1 MTNAE
6 PPDDELTALF
16 GEERAQHVFSEQLR
30 VSVLRGVERAIL
42 LAPAVIVGAG
52 AAAAVGSAGAAA
64 ASKASKAWTTKVVIT
79 IAALSFGVG
88 TVAGVVGTKVLTPRP
103 RAAPIAVTSA
113 TAVRTAEL
121 PLAPAPPASEPA
133 PEPATPLPPS
143 APSARP
149 PATPA
154 SAHGAEASLST
165 LARESEIIETGRT
178 ALARGRAADALAAV
192 DEHKRLFPRGRLGE
206 EREELA
212 IRALR
217 FAGRSDEANARAKEF
232 AKNYPSSIYLGTI
245 EVPKR

>member
-1 MTNAE
+1 MTNAG

-16 GEERAQHVFSEQLR
+16 GEERAQHVFSDQLR

-42 LAPAVIVGAG
+42 LAPAVIVGA
-52 AAAAVGSAGAAA
+52 AAAVGSAGAAA
-64 ASKASKAWTTKVVIT
+64 AASKAWKTKVVIT

-103 RAAPIAVTSA
+103 RAAPIMVTSA

-121 PLAPAPPASEPA
+121 RLAPAPPRSEPA
-133 PEPATPLPPS
+133 PEPATPPPPT

-149 PATPA
+149 PTTPA
-154 SAHGAEASLST
+154 SAHGAEASPST
-165 LARESEIIETGRT
+165 LARESEIIEKGRT

-206 EREELA
+206 ERDELA

-232 AKNYPSSIYLGTI
+232 AKTYPSSIYLGTI
-245 EVPKR
+245 EAPKR

>member
-1 MTNAE
+1 MTNAG

-16 GEERAQHVFSEQLR
+16 GEERAQHVFSDQLR

-42 LAPAVIVGAG
+42 LAPAVIVGVG
-52 AAAAVGSAGAAA
+52 AAAAVGSAGAA
-64 ASKASKAWTTKVVIT
+64 ASKAWTTKVVIT

-88 TVAGVVGTKVLTPRP
+88 TAAGVVGTKVLTPRP

-121 PLAPAPPASEPA
+121 PLAPAPPNSEPA
-133 PEPATPLPPS
+133 PEPATPPT

-154 SAHGAEASLST
+154 SAHGAEASPST
-165 LARESEIIETGRT
+165 LARESEIIEKGRT

-206 EREELA
+206 ERDELA

-232 AKNYPSSIYLGTI
+232 AKTYPSSIYLGTI
-245 EVPKR
+245 EAPER

>member
-1 MTNAE
+1 MTNAG
-6 PPDDELTALF
+6 PPNDELTALF
-16 GEERAQHVFSEQLR
+16 GEERAQHVFSDQLR

-42 LAPAVIVGAG
+42 LAPAVIVGVG
-52 AAAAVGSAGAAA
+52 AAAAVGSA
-64 ASKASKAWTTKVVIT
+64 ASKAWTTKVVIT

-88 TVAGVVGTKVLTPRP
+88 TVAGVVGTRVLTPGS

-121 PLAPAPPASEPA
+121 PLAPAPPNSEPVPEPA
-133 PEPATPLPPS
+133 PPPT

-154 SAHGAEASLST
+154 SAHGAEASPST
-165 LARESEIIETGRT
+165 LARESEIIEKGRT

-206 EREELA
+206 ERDELA

-217 FAGRSDEANARAKEF
+217 FAERSDEANARAKEF
-232 AKNYPSSIYLGTI
+232 AKTYPSSIYLGTV
-245 EVPKR
+245 EAPKR

>member
-1 MTNAE
+1 VTNAG

-16 GEERAQHVFSEQLR
+16 GEERAQHVFSDQLR

-42 LAPAVIVGAG
+42 LAPAVIVGVG
-52 AAAAVGSAGAAA
+52 AAAAVGSAGAA
-64 ASKASKAWTTKVVIT
+64 ASKAWTTKVVIT

-88 TVAGVVGTKVLTPRP
+88 TAAGVVGTKVLTPRP

-121 PLAPAPPASEPA
+121 PLAPAPPNSEPA
-133 PEPATPLPPS
+133 PEPATPPPPT

-154 SAHGAEASLST
+154 SAHGAEASPST
-165 LARESEIIETGRT
+165 LARESEIIEKGRT

-206 EREELA
+206 ERDELA

-232 AKNYPSSIYLGTI
+232 AKTYPSSIYLGTI
-245 EVPKR
+245 EAPER

>member
-1 MTNAE
+1 MTNAG

-16 GEERAQHVFSEQLR
+16 GEERAQHVFSDQLR

-42 LAPAVIVGAG
+42 LAPAVIVGA
-52 AAAAVGSAGAAA
+52 AAAVGSAGAAA
-64 ASKASKAWTTKVVIT
+64 AASKAWTTKVVIT

-88 TVAGVVGTKVLTPRP
+88 TVAGVVGTKGLTPRP

-113 TAVRTAEL
+113 TAVRTAE
-121 PLAPAPPASEPA
+121 
-133 PEPATPLPPS
+133 PATPPPPT

-149 PATPA
+149 PTTPA
-154 SAHGAEASLST
+154 SAHGAEASPST
-165 LARESEIIETGRT
+165 LARESEIIEKGRT

-206 EREELA
+206 ERDELA

-232 AKNYPSSIYLGTI
+232 AKTYPSSIYLGTI
-245 EVPKR
+245 EAPKR

>member
-1 MTNAE
+1 MTNAG
-6 PPDDELTALF
+6 PPNDELTALF
-16 GEERAQHVFSEQLR
+16 GEERAQHVFSDQLR

-42 LAPAVIVGAG
+42 LAPAVIVGVG
-52 AAAAVGSAGAAA
+52 AAAAVGSA
-64 ASKASKAWTTKVVIT
+64 ASKAWTTKVVIT

-103 RAAPIAVTSA
+103 RATPIAVTSA

-121 PLAPAPPASEPA
+121 PLAPAPPNSEPVPEPA
-133 PEPATPLPPS
+133 PPPT

-154 SAHGAEASLST
+154 SAHGAEASPST
-165 LARESEIIETGRT
+165 LARESEIIEKGRT

-206 EREELA
+206 ERDELA

-217 FAGRSDEANARAKEF
+217 FAERSDEANARAKEF
-232 AKNYPSSIYLGTI
+232 AKTYPSSIYLGTV
-245 EVPKR
+245 EAPKR

>member
-1 MTNAE
+1 MTNAG

-16 GEERAQHVFSEQLR
+16 GEERAQHVFSDQLR

-42 LAPAVIVGAG
+42 LAPAVIVGVG
-52 AAAAVGSAGAAA
+52 AAAAVGSVGSAGAAA
-64 ASKASKAWTTKVVIT
+64 ASKAWTTKVVIT

-121 PLAPAPPASEPA
+121 PLAPAPPNSEPA
-133 PEPATPLPPS
+133 PEPATPPPT

-154 SAHGAEASLST
+154 SAHGAEASPST
-165 LARESEIIETGRT
+165 LARESEIIEKGRT

-206 EREELA
+206 ERDELA

-232 AKNYPSSIYLGTI
+232 AKTYPSSIYLGTI
-245 EVPKR
+245 EAP

>member
-1 MTNAE
+1 MTNAG
-6 PPDDELTALF
+6 PPDGELTALF
-16 GEERAQHVFSEQLR
+16 GEERAQHVFSDQLR

-42 LAPAVIVGAG
+42 LAPAVIVGVG

-64 ASKASKAWTTKVVIT
+64 ASKAWTTKVVIT

-121 PLAPAPPASEPA
+121 PRAPAPPNSEPA
-133 PEPATPLPPS
+133 PEPATPPPPT

-154 SAHGAEASLST
+154 SAHGAEASPST
-165 LARESEIIETGRT
+165 LARESEIIEKGRT

-206 EREELA
+206 ERDELA

-232 AKNYPSSIYLGTI
+232 AKTYPSSIYLGTI
-245 EVPKR
+245 EAPER

>member
-1 MTNAE
+1 MTNAG

-16 GEERAQHVFSEQLR
+16 GAERAQHVFSDQLR

-42 LAPAVIVGAG
+42 LAPAVIVGVG

-64 ASKASKAWTTKVVIT
+64 ASKAWTTKVVIT

-103 RAAPIAVTSA
+103 RATPIAVTSA

-121 PLAPAPPASEPA
+121 PLAPAPPNSEPVPEPA
-133 PEPATPLPPS
+133 PPPT

-154 SAHGAEASLST
+154 SAHGAEASPST
-165 LARESEIIETGRT
+165 LARESEIIEKGRT

-206 EREELA
+206 ERDELA

-217 FAGRSDEANARAKEF
+217 FAGRSDEADARAKEF
-232 AKNYPSSIYLGTI
+232 AKTYPSSIYLGTV
-245 EVPKR
+245 EAPKR